1 VDGDTRAPFRADVSR
16 VAHHLGES
24 PVDGVNYA
32 SFGREVADA
41 IEERGLGNFTKRE
54 LDVLLLHLLEKHS
67 SLGDLSNG
75 DAGRLLRAP
84 ASRIRSL
91 RADATLRY
99 SGNIQEEF
107 RSRLRR
113 LIQSSRMRVG
123 PDELVLVVEDAFTRD
138 MLLAELKKKGSFGSW
153 SFNSEVLTV
162 KIGALLEVLVDQFAD
177 AELAAMRKELGATSA
192 DGARRKLREGGR
204 AIFDKLK
211 EKAEEGV
218 ATLTGQAITDAARQA
233 LPQMGAVLVR
243 YLFS

>member
-1 VDGDTRAPFRADVSR
+1 M
-16 VAHHLGES
+16 
-24 PVDGVNYA
+24 DGVNYA
-32 SFGREVADA
+32 AFRRELADA

-67 SLGDLSNG
+67 SLAALANG
-75 DAGRLLRAP
+75 DVGRLLRAP

-99 SGNIQEEF
+99 SRNIQEEF
-107 RSRLRR
+107 RARLRR
-113 LIQSSRMRVG
+113 LVHGADARRTRRARSHRGGRVHARHAARR
-123 PDELVLVVEDAFTRD
+123 VE
-138 MLLAELKKKGSFGSW
+138 EEGSFGSW

-177 AELAAMRKELGATSA
+177 AELTAMRKELGATTA
-192 DGARRKLREGGR
+192 DQARRKLRDGGR

-218 ATLTGQAITDAARQA
+218 ATLTGQAITDAAKQA
-233 LPQMGAVLVR
+233 LPQVGAVLVR
-243 YLFS
+243 YLFP